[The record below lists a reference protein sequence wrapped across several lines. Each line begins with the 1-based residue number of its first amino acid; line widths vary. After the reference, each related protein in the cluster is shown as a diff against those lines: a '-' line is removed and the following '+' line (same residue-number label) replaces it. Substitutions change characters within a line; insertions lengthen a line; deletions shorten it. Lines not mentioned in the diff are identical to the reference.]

1 MAAHRPGRIRHSGRV
16 ADLTVEMAKAIELTR
31 DEFVGVRTGRA
42 SPALVQ
48 RLTVDYYRAPTPL
61 QQLAGISVPDP
72 RSLLISPYDRSAIS
86 AIEKAIMASDIGI
99 TPSNDG
105 AAIRLNF
112 PALTEERRKELI
124 KLVRDRAEHGR
135 VSIRNVRRHA
145 KEEIERDHKAGDVSE
160 DEVRRAEKELQKATD
175 RFVGEIDEMLQRK
188 EAELLEV

>member
-1 MAAHRPGRIRHSGRV
+1 MIDKALKQA
-16 ADLTVEMAKAIELTR
+16 EEKMAKAIEVVR
-31 DEFVGVRTGRA
+31 EEFGGVRTGRA

-48 RLTVDYYRAPTPL
+48 RLQIDYYGTQTPL

-124 KLVRDRAEHGR
+124 KVVRDRSEQGR

-145 KEEIERDHKAGDVSE
+145 KEEIERDQKSGDVSE
-160 DEVRRAEKELQKATD
+160 DDMRRAEKELQKMTD
-175 RFVGEIDEMLQRK
+175 RFIGEVDDMLQRK

>member
-1 MAAHRPGRIRHSGRV
+1 MIDKALKQAEEKM
-16 ADLTVEMAKAIELTR
+16 TKAIEVVR
-31 DEFVGVRTGRA
+31 EEFGGVRTGRA

-48 RLTVDYYRAPTPL
+48 RLQIDYYGTQTPL

-124 KLVRDRAEHGR
+124 KLVRDRSEHGR
-135 VSIRNVRRHA
+135 VSIRNIRRHA
-145 KEEIERDHKAGDVSE
+145 KEEIERDRKGGDVSE
-160 DEVRRAEKELQKATD
+160 DDMRRGEKELQKLTD
-175 RFVGEIDEMLQRK
+175 RFIGEVDDMLQRK

>member
-1 MAAHRPGRIRHSGRV
+1 MIDKALKQAEEKMV
-16 ADLTVEMAKAIELTR
+16 KAIEVTR
-31 DEFVGVRTGRA
+31 EEFVGVRTGRA

-48 RLTVDYYRAPTPL
+48 RLQVDYYGAPTPL

-72 RSLLISPYDRSAIS
+72 RSLLISPYDRTAIS

-145 KEEIERDHKAGDVSE
+145 KEEIEGDQKKGEVSQ
-160 DEVRRAEKELQKATD
+160 DDMHRAEKELQKLTD
-175 RFVGEIDEMLQRK
+175 KFIAEVDDMLQRK
-188 EAELLEV
+188 EAELMEV

>member
-1 MAAHRPGRIRHSGRV
+1 MIDKTLKQA
-16 ADLTVEMAKAIELTR
+16 EEKMAKAIEVVR
-31 DEFVGVRTGRA
+31 EEFSGVRTGRA

-48 RLTVDYYRAPTPL
+48 RLQIDYYGTQTPL

-99 TPSNDG
+99 TPNNDG

-124 KLVRDRAEHGR
+124 KLVRDRSEHGR

-145 KEEIERDHKAGDVSE
+145 KEEIERDQKGGEVSE
-160 DEVRRAEKELQKATD
+160 DDMRRGEKELQKMTD
-175 RFVGEIDEMLQRK
+175 RFIGEIDDMLQRK

>member
-1 MAAHRPGRIRHSGRV
+1 MIDKAMKQAEDKMS
-16 ADLTVEMAKAIELTR
+16 KAIDVTR
-31 DEFVGVRTGRA
+31 EEFVGVRTGRA

-48 RLTVDYYRAPTPL
+48 RLHVDYYGAPTPL

-135 VSIRNVRRHA
+135 VAIRNIRRHA
-145 KEEIERDHKAGDVSE
+145 KEEIERDQKAGDLSE
-160 DEVRRAEKELQKATD
+160 DDMHRAEKELQRLTD
-175 RFVGEIDEMLQRK
+175 RFVGELDEMLQRK